1 MDKETVERAKKESD
15 EAYLV
20 YSNLKAQYQE
30 AEKDWLKKSRR
41 FQDFD
46 YQLALVDGRFKKLPP
61 AGECKQK
68 KEPELSLDQIK
79 TIATNLGINISVETD
94 LSDKDAVDSIMEEDN
109 EQSMESQTEE
119 G

>member
-1 MDKETVERAKKESD
+1 MDKETVDKAKKESD

-30 AEKDWLKKSRR
+30 AEKNWLKKSRR

-46 YQLALVDGRFKKLPP
+46 YQLALTDGRFKKLPP

-68 KEPELSLDQIK
+68 KKPELSLDQIK
-79 TIATNLGINISVETD
+79 TIAANLGINISVETD
-94 LSDKDAVDSIMEEDN
+94 LSDNDAVDSIMEEGH
-109 EQSMESQTEE
+109 EQSNVI
-119 G
+119 

>member
-15 EAYLV
+15 EAYLI

-46 YQLALVDGRFKKLPP
+46 YQLALTDGRFKKLPP

-68 KEPELSLDQIK
+68 KKPTLTLEQLQ
-79 TIATNLGINISVETD
+79 TIASKLGISIGVETD
-94 LSDKDAVDSIMEEDN
+94 LSDKDTVDSIMEGDN
-109 EQSMESQTEE
+109 EQSNVI
-119 G
+119 